1 MKKPQASPSALAQ
14 KASKS
19 SAKGPATTSPK
30 LMKKP
35 SSNPMHVCAGM
46 TKLSDYKITSTDP
59 EDLHNDFNIVGSR
72 HWKRAFNLA
81 IRLGESKEKAQS
93 FAGKMRLEAKKLF
106 RKESKRCIELHSYVS
121 FISSSSDPWCCGKK
135 MFACTHCLC

>member
-35 SSNPMHVCAGM
+35 ISNPTHVCAGM

-106 RKESKRCIELHSYVS
+106 MKEKQ
-121 FISSSSDPWCCGKK
+121 K
-135 MFACTHCLC
+135 MH

>member
-1 MKKPQASPSALAQ
+1 MAFEKLRLAKNKTVPMKKPQASPSALAQ

-35 SSNPMHVCAGM
+35 ISNPMHVCAGM
-46 TKLSDYKITSTDP
+46 TKLSDYKVTSIDP
-59 EDLHNDFNIVGSR
+59 EDLRSDFNIVGSR

-106 RKESKRCIELHSYVS
+106 MKEKQ
-121 FISSSSDPWCCGKK
+121 K
-135 MFACTHCLC
+135 MH